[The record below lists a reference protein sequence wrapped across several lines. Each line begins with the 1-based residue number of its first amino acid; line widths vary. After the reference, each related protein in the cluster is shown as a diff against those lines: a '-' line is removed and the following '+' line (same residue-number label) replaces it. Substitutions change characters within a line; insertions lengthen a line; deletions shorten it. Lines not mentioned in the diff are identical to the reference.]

1 MRLVNFLR
9 ILLVTGALS
18 GYSAWV
24 AGQRQPGAKP
34 QATADVAGIPLWRR
48 AEVES
53 LWYDPATLFVDVRS
67 TIDYDFGHIA
77 GAISLPDEEFEQR
90 LSALTPRLEQA
101 KTIIVYCKNR
111 DCGKSLWAA
120 IRLHQ
125 AGLTRTGIYP
135 EGWNEWYLHELPI
148 DGTGR

>member
-1 MRLVNFLR
+1 MTRRTMRLVNFLR

-101 KTIIVYCKNR
+101 K
-111 DCGKSLWAA
+111 
-120 IRLHQ
+120 
-125 AGLTRTGIYP
+125 
-135 EGWNEWYLHELPI
+135 
-148 DGTGR
+148 